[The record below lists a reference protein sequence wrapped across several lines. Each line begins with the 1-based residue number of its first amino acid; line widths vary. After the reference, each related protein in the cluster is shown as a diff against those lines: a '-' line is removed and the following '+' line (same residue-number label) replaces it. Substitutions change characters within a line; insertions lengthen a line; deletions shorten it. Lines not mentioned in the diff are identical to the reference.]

1 MKYLYVFAIICIITL
16 TGCSKVR
23 ESAGVTRKTLDEFKV
38 IENPPLVIPPDF
50 NLIPPEQLDEKNI
63 DDIEKELAKEIL
75 FGLDSK
81 EQSTETNN
89 STMAEILSEV
99 DSSENSKNIR
109 NEINKEFANE
119 TKTDDIFTM
128 TWENEIQVLDAVK
141 ESQRIRD
148 NNFNSDSSINVDVP
162 IKIIKIKKKK
172 KKRFLLF

>member
-1 MKYLYVFAIICIITL
+1 MKYLYVFTIICIITL

-50 NLIPPEQLDEKNI
+50 NLIPPEQLNEKNI

-81 EQSTETNN
+81 EQSSETNN
-89 STMAEILSEV
+89 STMDEILSEV
-99 DSSENSKNIR
+99 DNSENSKNIR
-109 NEINKEFANE
+109 NEIDKEFANE
-119 TKTDDIFTM
+119 TKIDDIFTM

-148 NNFNSDSSINVDVP
+148 NNFNSDSSINIDVP
-162 IKIIKIKKKK
+162 IKTIKIKKKK